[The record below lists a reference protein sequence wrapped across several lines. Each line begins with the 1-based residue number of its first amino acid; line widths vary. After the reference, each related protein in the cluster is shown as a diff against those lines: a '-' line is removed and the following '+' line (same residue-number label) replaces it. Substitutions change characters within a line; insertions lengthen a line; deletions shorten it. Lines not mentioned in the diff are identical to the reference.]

1 MFDIA
6 TRKKLRFETSKGLL
20 SVEELWDLPLTSATG
35 KTNLDSI
42 ALELHREL
50 RGAADVQSFV
60 DETAKADT
68 VVQLKF
74 DIVKHIIDVR
84 KKENLEAAQARVRA
98 ETKQRLLAALER
110 KQGEAI
116 DALSEEELRKRL
128 AEL

>member
-6 TRKKLRFETSKGLL
+6 TRKKLRFDTAKGLL
-20 SVEELWDLPLTSATG
+20 TVEDLWDLPLTSATG

-42 ALELHREL
+42 ALDLHREL
-50 RGAADVQSFV
+50 KGVADVQSFV

-68 VVQLKF
+68 IVQLRF

-84 KKENLEAAQARVRA
+84 KKENKDALQARERA

-116 DALSEEELRKRL
+116 DALSEEELRKRI